1 MPIMVSVT
9 LRGVPIEL
17 FDEVNKEVMAS
28 GHPATG
34 LVAVFEHPVGDGD
47 VRMVQIWMSEADHD
61 VFDKVVDPPATL
73 RRVLERHGLGPPQLV
88 SREMIEVVSLVR
100 GVNP

>member
-9 LRGVPIEL
+9 LRRVPEL

-34 LVAVFEHPVGDGD
+34 LVAVFEHPVGDVTSGWSKYGCP
-47 VRMVQIWMSEADHD
+47 RLTTTFSTKWSTHLQ
-61 VFDKVVDPPATL
+61 P
-73 RRVLERHGLGPPQLV
+73 
-88 SREMIEVVSLVR
+88 
-100 GVNP
+100 